1 MTTALLLLDFQN
13 GIAGRFAEA
22 GSDVIAHAGRA
33 LSAARSAG
41 IPVVFVRVAFRE
53 GFPEAAARNK
63 TFGGIANSPQAPH
76 MTEDAE
82 ATQIIAAL
90 APRPAEPVVV
100 KRRYGAFASD
110 LDVVLRGLGATDL
123 VVAGVS
129 TSGAVLSTVRE
140 AADRDFGL
148 TVLADACADQD
159 PEVHRVLLEKVFP
172 RQAEVVTVD
181 AWASRLSA
189 DGAPR
194 G

>member
-22 GSDVIAHAGRA
+22 GSDVVAQAGRA
-33 LSAARSAG
+33 LAAARAAG
-41 IPVVFVRVAFRE
+41 VPVVFVRVAFRE

-63 TFGGIANSPQAPH
+63 AFGDIANSPQAPY

-82 ATQIIAAL
+82 ATQIVAAL

-110 LDVVLRGLGATDL
+110 LDVVLRGLGASDL
-123 VVAGVS
+123 VLAGVS

-181 AWASRLSA
+181 EWASGLSA